1 MIVCFNCDTET
12 KQKMDSLLGKDQ
24 YKDYSELIAIAI
36 SNLWLLDREVARKG
50 ALVIGNEFSSLS
62 AGLPP
67 TRETAKPAP
76 TKRSP
81 TASRPQQTPDAHYP
95 PAEGK
100 RPRIPDVFL
109 LDGVGDLSI
118 VTLEAHKDESN
129 AGKTVT
135 LDHWLF
141 GQYNKLLPAKV
152 NCRALARMTATHKGG
167 IPIDSAASRIAEA
180 AALLGDYLTYHDR
193 RYKIGRN
200 DALSTAFP
208 RSGSEAEKSR
218 TRYANQFVGSV
229 NSQGQLFGLLCDYK
243 LVALATE
250 EPSRLLLTAPGL
262 CLARLGNPI
271 LDGAQSEPTQKFS
284 QEEVTFLL
292 NHIRVFV
299 PVEDFVFRTLLNAVR
314 EGADTPEKLDEAL
327 RPLVPA
333 DSSRSFSPSFLA
345 SQRSGALSRMADLGL
360 ITRVRNGVRVTYSI
374 TDSGQDYAET
384 R

>member
-12 KQKMDSLLGKDQ
+12 KRKMDSLLGKDQ
-24 YKDYSELIAIAI
+24 YKDYSELIAVAI
-36 SNLWLLDREVARKG
+36 SNLWLLDREVAMKG
-50 ALVIGNEFSSLS
+50 ALVIGNEFSPLS

-67 TRETAKPAP
+67 KRETAKPAS

-81 TASRPQQTPDAHYP
+81 AASRPQQTPDAHYP

-129 AGKTVT
+129 AGKTVS

-141 GQYNKLLPAKV
+141 GQYNKLLPAKA
-152 NCRALARMTATHKGG
+152 NCRALARMAAAHKGG
-167 IPIDSAASRIAEA
+167 VPLDSAASRIAEA
-180 AALLGDYLTYHDR
+180 AALLGDYLTDHDR
-193 RYKIGRN
+193 RYKIGRD

-218 TRYANQFVGSV
+218 ARYANQFVGSV
-229 NSQGQLFGLLCDYK
+229 NSQGQLSGLLCDYK
-243 LVALATE
+243 LVALATG

-271 LDGAQSEPTQKFS
+271 LDGAKGEPTQKFS
-284 QEEVTFLL
+284 QEEITFLL
-292 NHIRVFV
+292 DHIRVLV

-333 DSSRSFSPSFLA
+333 DSSRSLSPSFLA